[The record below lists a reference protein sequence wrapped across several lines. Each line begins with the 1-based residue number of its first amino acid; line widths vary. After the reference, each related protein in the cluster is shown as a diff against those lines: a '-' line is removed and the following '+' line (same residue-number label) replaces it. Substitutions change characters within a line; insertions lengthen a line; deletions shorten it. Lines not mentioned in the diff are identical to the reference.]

1 MKMRGLLTLLMV
13 ITLTGVWSVP
23 SFGGQEYI
31 LAHGSRLCDDSG
43 RFCFDGYISRYAQR
57 QIVIEIKGRVA
68 KGCDPGKVIFILVG
82 ENKGGAKFRKEVT
95 VDIKGSYGEIIDK
108 KVGIGRGISADWRV
122 EKVVYLPKG
131 E

>member
-1 MKMRGLLTLLMV
+1 MFIGLLVVLFV
-13 ITLTGVWSVP
+13 GVGL
-23 SFGGQEYI
+23 SFSLAGERYI
-31 LAHGSRLCDDSG
+31 LAQGSRLCDDSG

-82 ENKGGAKFRKEVT
+82 ENKGGAKFRKEVA

-122 EKVVYLPKG
+122 EKVVYIPKG